1 MKGRIA
7 ALLGL
12 LLGLAAIAL
21 IVVRVGP
28 ASVWRGIASI
38 GWGFALLLAYRL
50 ALIGLMGASW
60 RVLDADR
67 RAGVFR
73 FAWARLIRD
82 SASEC
87 LPLSQVGGF
96 VLGGRALVVAGVP
109 WVWATAST
117 IVDVTLELVAQI
129 AYLAF
134 GLFLLWRLRPDLPLL
149 RSVAVGLALLS
160 AGAFA
165 FAWLQARGNRLTERA
180 IGRLLRS
187 WSGARTGAH
196 AVVGALADIHHE
208 RRRTAACAAMHL
220 VDWLGNGAEL
230 YVALR
235 LMHHAIALRDAF
247 VIDSLLYGIRSFAFA
262 VPNALG
268 VQEAAYVV
276 LGTLFGLPSS
286 ISLAL
291 SLIRRARDI
300 VIGLPALA
308 TWQAVEGRKAWRAT

>member
-1 MKGRIA
+1 
-7 ALLGL
+7 
-12 LLGLAAIAL
+12 
-21 IVVRVGP
+21 
-28 ASVWRGIASI
+28 
-38 GWGFALLLAYRL
+38 
-50 ALIGLMGASW
+50 
-60 RVLDADR
+60 
-67 RAGVFR
+67 
-73 FAWARLIRD
+73 
-82 SASEC
+82 
-87 LPLSQVGGF
+87 
-96 VLGGRALVVAGVP
+96 
-109 WVWATAST
+109 
-117 IVDVTLELVAQI
+117 
-129 AYLAF
+129 
-134 GLFLLWRLRPDLPLL
+134 
-149 RSVAVGLALLS
+149 
-160 AGAFA
+160 
-165 FAWLQARGNRLTERA
+165 
-180 IGRLLRS
+180 
-187 WSGARTGAH
+187 
-196 AVVGALADIHHE
+196 
-208 RRRTAACAAMHL
+208 MHL